1 MKKITTLMMILS
13 AILMNTYA
21 GSQAK
26 K

>member
-21 GSQAK
+21 GSHEK